1 VKGAG
6 EAAPPGAS
14 DAYVALGSN
23 LGDRAARLAFA
34 LRSMRQLPGTLLM
47 ARSRI
52 YETQPVGP
60 PPQAP
65 YLNAVVLLRTRLPP
79 RELLQH
85 LLGIEAR
92 VGRVRGRE
100 RNRPRS
106 LDLDLL
112 LYADLCLQESD
123 LQLPHPR
130 LAERPFVLEPLRELA
145 PRLTPPSLPAAI
157 EQLAARVRDPRA
169 VWVWEGTLPEDAGSR
184 EEGVSPSSGP
194 LQLILDSEHQ
204 D

>member
-1 VKGAG
+1 MRGVGD
-6 EAAPPGAS
+6 EAPPRAS

-23 LGDRAARLAFA
+23 LGDRAARFAFA
-34 LRSMRQLPGTLLM
+34 LRSMRKLPATRLV

-52 YETQPVGP
+52 YETQPLGP

-65 YLNAVVLLRTRLPP
+65 YLNAVVLLRTRLSPH
-79 RELLQH
+79 ELLQR
-85 LLGIEAR
+85 LLEIEAQA
-92 VGRVRGRE
+92 GRVRGSE

-112 LYADLCLQESD
+112 LYADLCLQEND

-145 PRLTPPSLPAAI
+145 PRLTPPSLPATI
-157 EQLAARVRDPRA
+157 EELAERVRDPRA
-169 VWVWEGTLPEDAGSR
+169 VRVWEGTLPEAAGSR
-184 EEGVSPSSGP
+184 QERLSPPPAGVRAN
-194 LQLILDSEHQ
+194 LDQNSK